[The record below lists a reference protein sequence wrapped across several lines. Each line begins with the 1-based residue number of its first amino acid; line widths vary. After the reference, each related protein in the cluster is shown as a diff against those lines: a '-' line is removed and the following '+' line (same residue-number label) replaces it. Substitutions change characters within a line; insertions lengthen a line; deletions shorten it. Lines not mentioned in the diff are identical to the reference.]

1 MSEKLFGVKN
11 INIILSKIHSSSLKK
26 CYFILVYTC
35 INVYICLP
43 RNNTTLL
50 YCAGVCTF

>member
-1 MSEKLFGVKN
+1 MSEKLFGIKN
-11 INIILSKIHSSSLKK
+11 INIILSKIQSGSLKK

-35 INVYICLP
+35 INVHICLP
-43 RNNTTLL
+43 RNNITLL

>member
-26 CYFILVYTC
+26 CYFILVYTR

-43 RNNTTLL
+43 RNNTKLL